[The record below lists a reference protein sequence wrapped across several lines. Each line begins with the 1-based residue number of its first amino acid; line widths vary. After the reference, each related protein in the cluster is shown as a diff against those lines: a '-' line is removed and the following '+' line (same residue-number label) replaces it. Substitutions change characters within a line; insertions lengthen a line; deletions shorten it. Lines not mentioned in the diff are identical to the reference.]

1 MKVSDFL
8 DLDVIHQAFSLRK
21 ENPKDDTFRSA
32 QGGKRYLYPTPR
44 IPLCVFVK
52 NFILV
57 GHTS

>member
-32 QGGKRYLYPTPR
+32 QGGKRPEPD
-44 IPLCVFVK
+44 ICEDFDPFFPFVNGK
-52 NFILV
+52 
-57 GHTS
+57 HTG